1 MIPLFDCNA
10 SLGAKPLHQEHVP
23 YTTEQLLSRMK
34 ELKIERALVWHNTS
48 VEANLRLGNNN
59 ALEESGKHP
68 ELLPVWC
75 IVAAG
80 ADEIGKP
87 ADFVSNML
95 SAGVCATIM
104 FPRQHH
110 FSFAD
115 WCLGDVLSALDDA
128 RVPLLLKHSEVSLD
142 ELAATLP
149 GHPHLPVICT
159 GMGYR
164 ENRRIYPLMEMCP
177 NLYMD
182 ISPPYSVHSGIEDI
196 CRRFGAERLVFGTG
210 WPVAEAG
217 VAVSM
222 LMYASI
228 SDEEKQLIGA
238 GNIERLLSEVKK

>member
-1 MIPLFDCNA
+1 MIRLFDCNA

-34 ELKIERALVWHNTS
+34 ELKIERALVRHNAS
-48 VEANLRLGNNN
+48 VDADLRFGNNK

-95 SAGVCATIM
+95 SAGVCAATM

-115 WCLGDVLSALDDA
+115 WCLGDVLSALEDA
-128 RVPLLLKHSEVSLD
+128 RVPLLVDHSQVSLD
-142 ELAATLP
+142 ELAAALP
-149 GHPHLPVICT
+149 GYPQLPLICT

-164 ENRRIYPLMEMCP
+164 ENRRIYPLMDMCP
-177 NLYMD
+177 NLHMD
-182 ISPPYSVHSGIEDI
+182 ISAPYSVHFGIEDI
-196 CRRFGAERLVFGTG
+196 CRRFGAERLLFGTG
-210 WPVAEAG
+210 WPTPEPGTAI
-217 VAVSM
+217 SM
-222 LMYASI
+222 LMYSSI
-228 SDEEKQLIGA
+228 SDEEKQLIG
-238 GNIERLLSEVKK
+238 